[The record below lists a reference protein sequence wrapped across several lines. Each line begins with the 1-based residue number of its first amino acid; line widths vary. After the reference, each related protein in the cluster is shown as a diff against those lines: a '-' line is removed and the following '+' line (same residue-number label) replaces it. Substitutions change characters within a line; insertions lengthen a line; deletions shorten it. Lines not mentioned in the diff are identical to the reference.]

1 MEAEQQE
8 VILQYTYQRPD
19 YLMLCTGRRPYNS
32 ERGVFIGANALQL
45 GKKPPVLRPES
56 SSTESD
62 SESCGPLYDAD
73 MLDNPVK
80 KFELRFLNH
89 KGKHMKVHYCLQLV
103 LYK

>member
-1 MEAEQQE
+1 
-8 VILQYTYQRPD
+8 
-19 YLMLCTGRRPYNS
+19 MLCTGRRPYNS